1 MLTPTTVCFYIGI
14 GVFFCLL
21 FLCCNCKSEV
31 IGEYTKNE
39 DAVAANRMPSVDMSD
54 PEFGSEMSTFGDL
67 LDDFVATN
75 WRTTSE
81 DLVNDILD
89 VAALV

>member
-1 MLTPTTVCFYIGI
+1 MLTPITICFYIGI

-21 FLCCNCKSEV
+21 FLCCNCKPAL
-31 IGEYTKNE
+31 IGEYTGNE
-39 DAVAANRMPSVDMSD
+39 DAEAENRMPSVDMSD

-75 WRTTSE
+75 WRTNGE

-89 VAALV
+89 VAVIV